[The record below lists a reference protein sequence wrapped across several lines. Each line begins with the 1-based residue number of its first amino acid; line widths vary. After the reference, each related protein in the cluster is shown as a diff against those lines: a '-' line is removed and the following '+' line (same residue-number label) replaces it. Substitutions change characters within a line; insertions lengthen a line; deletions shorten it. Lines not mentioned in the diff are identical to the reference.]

1 MGYNNNHY
9 LLCETAALDAIDEA
23 HIVGGTKLWA
33 RSNIAG
39 TQWLIEVEVSSAY
52 YNNPAAKT
60 HQEALE
66 IVAGAE
72 WTADELP

>member
-1 MGYNNNHY
+1 MGYNNNRY
-9 LLCETAALDAIDEA
+9 LLCNEAALDAIDEA
-23 HIVGGTKLWA
+23 QIVGGTKLWA

-39 TQWLIEVEVSSAY
+39 TQWLIEVEPSSTY
-52 YNNPAAKT
+52 YNDSAAKT
-60 HQEALE
+60 HQQALE